1 VADDAVSVARFLIKI
16 QAHAVQGRG
25 QTELAGVHQLR
36 CIGTENLRALKL
48 SVLKVGDHEAGK
60 IGGRGGKP
68 AGGSFFNDLK
78 RFWFVLIPRYNQQT

>member
-1 VADDAVSVARFLIKI
+1 VADDAVSVARFLIKS

-36 CIGTENLRALKL
+36 CIGTENLRALKTFR
-48 SVLKVGDHEAGK
+48 SEGGDHEAGK

-68 AGGSFFNDLK
+68 AAGASSMISNGFGLSDPS
-78 RFWFVLIPRYNQQT
+78 V